1 MQVPDKS
8 PGRSRQNGNSSPSG
22 SEATSVLNLR
32 RLIAV
37 LALIGPLAAACSTAN
52 SATSN
57 QQTNYVPVDG
67 GGVIATYTSGHRAV
81 MPPIAGKDLAG
92 NTLNLGDFA
101 GKVIV
106 LNFWASWCPPCRS
119 EAPAL
124 EQAYTDT
131 RDAGVQFVGIDI
143 RENGVSDG
151 VHFATAHHIDYPSIA
166 DQADRVA
173 LAFHGHVVPQSPP
186 TTLVI
191 DRSGHIAARG
201 LGEMRYTQL
210 VQVVRAVAAE
220 GA

>member
-1 MQVPDKS
+1 MPVSDKF
-8 PGRSRQNGNSSPSG
+8 PGRSVV
-22 SEATSVLNLR
+22 SVGLR
-32 RLIAV
+32 RGVAASA
-37 LALIGPLAAACSTAN
+37 LALFGTLAAACSTAGG
-52 SATSN
+52 ATSN
-57 QQTNYVPVDG
+57 QQTNYVQVDG
-67 GGVIATYTSGHRAV
+67 GGVIATYTSGHRTL
-81 MPPIAGKDLAG
+81 MPHIAGKDLAG
-92 NTLNLGDFA
+92 HDLDLTQFA

-106 LNFWASWCPPCRS
+106 LNFWASWCPPCRT

-131 RDAGVQFVGIDI
+131 RSAGVQFVGIDI

-151 VHFATAHHIDYPSIA
+151 IHFAATHKVDYPSIS

-173 LAFHGHVVPQSPP
+173 LAFRGHVVPQSPP

-201 LGEMRYTQL
+201 LGEMRYAQL

-220 GA
+220 PT

>member
-1 MQVPDKS
+1 M
-8 PGRSRQNGNSSPSG
+8 
-22 SEATSVLNLR
+22 A
-32 RLIAV
+32 AM
-37 LALIGPLAAACSTAN
+37 ALIFVLPAACSGAG

-67 GGVIATYTSGHRAV
+67 GGVIATYTNGHRAA
-81 MPPIAGKDLAG
+81 MPHVAGKDLAG
-92 NTLNLGDFA
+92 HDLDLAQFA

-131 RDAGVQFVGIDI
+131 RAAGVQFVGIDI
-143 RENGVSDG
+143 RENGLSDG

-173 LAFHGHVVPQSPP
+173 LAFRGHVVPQTPP

-201 LGEMRYTQL
+201 LGEMRYTAL

-220 GA
+220 PT

>member
-1 MQVPDKS
+1 MPNA
-8 PGRSRQNGNSSPSG
+8 R
-22 SEATSVLNLR
+22 VLILR
-32 RLIAV
+32 VRRIAAAPAV
-37 LALIGPLAAACSTAN
+37 RAVAAVALVGTMAAACSTAS

-57 QQTNYVPVDG
+57 QQTNYVQVDG
-67 GGVIATYTSGHRAV
+67 GGVIATYASGHRAL
-81 MPPIAGKDLAG
+81 MPQIAGKDLAG
-92 NTLNLGDFA
+92 NELNLAQYA

-131 RDAGVQFVGIDI
+131 RAAGVQFVGIDI

-151 VHFATAHHIDYPSIA
+151 VHFATAHHIDYPSIS

-173 LAFHGHVVPQSPP
+173 LAFRGHAVPQSPP

-201 LGEMRYTQL
+201 LGEMRYEQL
-210 VQVVRAVAAE
+210 VQVVRAVAVEAT
-220 GA
+220 